1 MDVQLDLLLDGVSV
15 AVEAVVGGADVDA
28 AVVATHGGVRDG
40 QTADALL
47 AGRHLAALLECKE
60 QLVITG
66 WSLWLDSCFG
76 SNICMDLAV
85 HCQVHPGTRNVR

>member
-47 AGRHLAALLECKE
+47 AGRHLATLLECKKHIT
-60 QLVITG
+60 VIWGYSDTFLTG
-66 WSLWLDSCFG
+66 LNCSR
-76 SNICMDLAV
+76 
-85 HCQVHPGTRNVR
+85 T